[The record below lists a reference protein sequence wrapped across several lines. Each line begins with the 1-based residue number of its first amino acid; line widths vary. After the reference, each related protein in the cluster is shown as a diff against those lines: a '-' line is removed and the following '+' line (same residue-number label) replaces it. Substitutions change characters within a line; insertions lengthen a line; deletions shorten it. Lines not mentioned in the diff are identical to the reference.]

1 MRSTIARMQSCA
13 AVLSVSPLND
23 LIHDRTMNGL
33 NAGCANLIE
42 DNLAHRGVF
51 QHGKNALLFRYED
64 DSLQECLDIVCN
76 QPERTYSIA
85 MSGIALRDAVPFV
98 NCTFHAI
105 LDLARR

>member
-1 MRSTIARMQSCA
+1 VQCRRLIQRTRRGQLGGRINQARHD
-13 AVLSVSPLND
+13 LRHD

-33 NAGCANLIE
+33 NAGCVNLIE

-76 QPERTYSIA
+76 EPERAYSIA
-85 MSGIALRDAVPFV
+85 TGIS
-98 NCTFHAI
+98 
-105 LDLARR
+105 